1 MKVNEIKKG
10 KKEKIMNFKKCLF
23 NLGSALILTA
33 ALTGC
38 TSTNEETESI
48 FNPNQ
53 ETPIETPSSRNDSLV
68 AYEMM
73 FNYDLLDL
81 FYSYSHSNNELGDF
95 EEYYNAKSFLNDI
108 KGRCSPSFAKVCNMY
123 SHMSD
128 NFTRYFD
135 PLFAAAIMSYL
146 SSSEEVVGMG
156 ISVKEEGSDDA
167 TVIVVDFVVENSPAD
182 KSGLMVG
189 DTIVSID
196 GTPINSLNAFNK
208 LATGDKGEKV
218 SVNVMR
224 NGSEVSLKV
233 ILDAFALPTVF
244 LSYEDSIPVIHITE
258 FTASTV
264 DEDGTYGEFVRVLK
278 KIKDD
283 NEAAIIDLRGN
294 PGGDVDHCNRM
305 SAELLNEGDTIIVD
319 VETNVDS
326 VRRNGEW
333 EYFQKFDTT
342 VYTAEYDGIGK
353 DLYYV
358 FLADSGSA
366 SCAEVMLSAI
376 TVNKKSPVVGLT
388 TYGKGIGQ
396 YVIPTYADG
405 LALITGLQSMDK
417 NGNIYHKVGIV
428 PDFISGD
435 EDEQM
440 AQAIEW
446 AKERKKERRTTG
458 FYGDKSTGHF
468 AKAKAL
474 DASIKK
480 FPTNRKE
487 LLNQMSGA
495 YRIRKHG
502 K

>member
-1 MKVNEIKKG
+1 
-10 KKEKIMNFKKCLF
+10 MNFKKKIF
-23 NLGSALILTA
+23 FLGSALTLISTLA
-33 ALTGC
+33 GC
-38 TSTNEETESI
+38 TSPSDDTEPI

-53 ETPIETPSSRNDSLV
+53 SPITERPNNEHHDVND
-68 AYEMM
+68 YELM

-81 FYSYSHSNNELGDF
+81 FYFYSHSEYNELGDF
-95 EEYYNAKSFLNDI
+95 EEYYNAKGISSEN
-108 KGRCSPSFAKVCNMY
+108 KGSCTYDYAKVCNMY

-128 NFTRYFD
+128 PFTRYFD
-135 PLFAAAIMSYL
+135 PFYASAIMTYL
-146 SSSEEVVGMG
+146 SSSEEIVGTG
-156 ISVKEEGSDDA
+156 IIIKEDIAESD
-167 TVIVVDFVVENSPAD
+167 TSIVIDYIVENSPAD

-189 DTIVSID
+189 DTIVTID
-196 GTPINSLNAFNK
+196 GVVINSSNAFDK
-208 LATGDKGEKV
+208 MTTGEKGDKIAINIKRGEN
-218 SVNVMR
+218 SIT
-224 NGSEVSLKV
+224 LKV
-233 ILDAFALPTVF
+233 ALDVFALPTVL
-244 LSYEDSIPVIHITE
+244 LSFEDSIPVIQITE
-258 FTASTV
+258 FTATTV
-264 DEDGTYGEFVRVLK
+264 NDDGTYGEFVRTLK

-283 NEAAIIDLRGN
+283 YKAAIIDLRGN

-305 SAELLNEGDTIIVD
+305 SAELLKKGDTIIVD
-319 VETNVDS
+319 IETTADS
-326 VRRNGEW
+326 ARRNGEW
-333 EYFQKFDTT
+333 EYFQAFDTT
-342 VYTAEYDGIGK
+342 AYIAEVDGIGK

-405 LALITGLQSMDK
+405 LALITGLQSLDK
-417 NGNIYHKVGIV
+417 NGDIYHKVGIV
-428 PDFISGD
+428 PDFVSGD

-446 AKERKKERRTTG
+446 AKERKKERRTSG

-474 DASIKK
+474 DADVKK
-480 FPTNRKE
+480 FPSSRKE
-487 LLNQMSGA
+487 LLKQLNGA
-495 YRIRKHG
+495 YKIRKHN

>member
-1 MKVNEIKKG
+1 
-10 KKEKIMNFKKCLF
+10 MNFKKNLF
-23 NLGSALILTA
+23 CLGSTLALLSTLA
-33 ALTGC
+33 AC
-38 TSTNEETESI
+38 TSTSDNTEPI

-53 ETPIETPSSRNDSLV
+53 GTITEKPDNENLSEAD
-68 AYEMM
+68 YELL

-81 FYSYSHSNNELGDF
+81 FYSYSHGEFKELDDF
-95 EEYYNAKSFLNDI
+95 EKYYSATRFSTETKSSCTNDYKKI
-108 KGRCSPSFAKVCNMY
+108 CNMF

-128 NFTRYFD
+128 PFTRYFD
-135 PLFAAAIMSYL
+135 PYYASAIMSYL
-146 SSSEEVVGMG
+146 SSTEEIIGTG
-156 ISVKEEGSDDA
+156 IIVKEDIEETDTS
-167 TVIVVDFVVENSPAD
+167 IVVDYVVENSPAD

-189 DTIVSID
+189 DTIVTID
-196 GTPINSLNAFNK
+196 GVTINSSKTFEK
-208 LATGDKGEKV
+208 MTSGEKGDKITLDIKRGEDTT
-218 SVNVMR
+218 
-224 NGSEVSLKV
+224 SLKIV
-233 ILDAFALPTVF
+233 LDVFALPTVL
-244 LSYEDSIPVIHITE
+244 LSFKDSIPVIQITE
-258 FTASTV
+258 FTATTV
-264 DEDGTYGEFVRVLK
+264 DNDGTYGEFVRTLK

-283 NEAAIIDLRGN
+283 YKAAIIDLRGN
-294 PGGDVDHCNRM
+294 PGGDVDHCNKM
-305 SAELLNEGDTIIVD
+305 SAELLSKGDTIIID
-319 VETNVDS
+319 IETTVDS

-333 EYFQKFDTT
+333 EYFQAFDTT
-342 VYTAEYDGIGK
+342 AYTAEAHGIGK

-487 LLNQMSGA
+487 FLNQMSGA